1 MGKIVGGVGCSHVP
15 PVGIAHDNGK
25 AKDGYWSPLFEA
37 LPPARKWLEDLKPDV
52 LIVVFNDHATSLSF
66 KMIPTF
72 AIGVAPYYENADEG
86 YGPRPI
92 PPYNGAP
99 ELAWHIA
106 ESCILDE
113 FDLTIVNEIDL
124 DHGFSV
130 PMTIMFGEQES
141 WPVKVIPIC
150 INVIQ
155 YPPPTANRCFNLGKA
170 IRKAV
175 EEYDED
181 VRVVIAG
188 TGGMSHQLQGERA
201 GVINTEFDVNYL
213 NNLVGDNETNKK
225 RSHLEYVREAG
236 TEGIELVMWQVMRG
250 AMDEKV
256 VEKFRKY
263 HVASSNTAFGV
274 ICFEDAPEEKS
285 EADVMAMK
293 EAELVDYAN
302 ALGIKAYVNDLKKD
316 TLEKILTKL
325 GYS

>member
-1 MGKIVGGVGCSHVP
+1 MGKIIAGIGCSHVP
-15 PVGIAHDNGK
+15 PVGIAHDK
-25 AKDGYWSPLFEA
+25 KKVKDGYWSPLFEA
-37 LPPARKWLEDLKPDV
+37 LPPARKWLEDLNPDV

-92 PPYNGAP
+92 PNYDGAS

-106 ESCILDE
+106 ESCILDG
-113 FDLTIVNEIDL
+113 FDLTIVNELDL

-130 PMTIMFGEQES
+130 PMTILYGEPQA

-150 INVIQ
+150 VNVIQ
-155 YPPPTANRCFNLGKA
+155 YPPPTAERCFNLGRA
-170 IRKAV
+170 IKTAV
-175 EEYDED
+175 EEYDEE

-201 GVINTEFDVNYL
+201 GVINTEFDINYL
-213 NNLVGDNETNKK
+213 NNLVGDNELNK
-225 RSHLEYVREAG
+225 RRPHLEYIREAG
-236 TEGIELVMWQVMRG
+236 TEGIELVLWQVMRG
-250 AMDEKV
+250 AMEQQV

-274 ICFEDAPEEKS
+274 IC
-285 EADVMAMK
+285 
-293 EAELVDYAN
+293 
-302 ALGIKAYVNDLKKD
+302 
-316 TLEKILTKL
+316 LENH
-325 GYS
+325 S

>member
-1 MGKIVGGVGCSHVP
+1 MAKIVGGVGCSHVP
-15 PVGIAHDNGK
+15 PVGIAHDKGK

-37 LPPARKWLEDLKPDV
+37 LPPARKWLEDIKPDV
-52 LIVVFNDHATSLSF
+52 VIVVFNDHATSLSF

-72 AIGVAPYYENADEG
+72 AIGVAPFYANADEG

-92 PPYNGAP
+92 PDYDGAP

-113 FDLTIVNEIDL
+113 FDLTIVNELDL

-130 PMTIMFGEQES
+130 PMTIMFGEPEA

-150 INVIQ
+150 VNVIQ
-155 YPPPTANRCFNLGKA
+155 YPPPTANRCYNLGKA

-181 VRVVIAG
+181 LRVVIAG

-201 GVINTEFDVNYL
+201 GVINTEFDINYL
-213 NNLVGDNETNKK
+213 NNLGTDNDKNKT
-225 RSHLEYVREAG
+225 RPHIDYIREAG

-250 AMDEKV
+250 AMDDKV

-274 ICFEDAPEEKS
+274 ICFEDAPAEKS
-285 EADVMAMK
+285 ETEVKAMK
-293 EAELVDYAN
+293 EPELVEYAN
-302 ALGIKAYVNDLKKD
+302 AIGIKAHVNDLKKD
-316 TLEKILTKL
+316 TLDKVLNKL
-325 GYS
+325 GYN